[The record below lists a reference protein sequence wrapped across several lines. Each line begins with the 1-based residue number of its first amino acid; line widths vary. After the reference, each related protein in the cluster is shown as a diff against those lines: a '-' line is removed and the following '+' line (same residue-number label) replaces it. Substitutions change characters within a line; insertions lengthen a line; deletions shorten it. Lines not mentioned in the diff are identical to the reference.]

1 MRGIEERIKDARR
14 LIEKG
19 EYFRILTHYD
29 VDGVCSSG
37 IIADYLLS
45 KRKKFHISFFRNEN
59 KDEMKNIADGEDF
72 VIMLDIGSS
81 IVNEL
86 EGNIIVLDHHK
97 PPGDADKI
105 IHINPHLFGYDGAH
119 DACAST
125 LAYMLVNDKKYMKF
139 FLAGVFGDKQYIGG
153 FSGLNY
159 EILKNAGIEGK
170 VDLVLQGN
178 LLDSIVYS
186 TEPFFPGLSGKRD
199 SVESLLKKLGISPN
213 KEVSSLTED
222 EKIKIGSYLAMNLVK
237 NSKVPSAGRFIVDI
251 DFNIDGSI
259 RYLSELL
266 DSACRTDNQS
276 VALGYTLGGRGYLER
291 MEVLRKKYKSEVIN
305 GVYDMLENI
314 FELPYL
320 QYFFVNNKY
329 LGSSISTIASIYLL
343 DPNKAVLSLYV
354 DNMVHISARVNK
366 KMTSKVNIGEIM
378 KNIAGKLGGNGGG
391 HNIAAGATIP
401 KGSEDRFIELVN
413 EEIEKSLSL

>member
-19 EYFRILTHYD
+19 EHFRILTHYD

-97 PPGDADKI
+97 PPGDVDKI

-401 KGSEDRFIELVN
+401 KGGEDRFIELVN

>member
-19 EYFRILTHYD
+19 EHFRILTHYD

-59 KDEMKNIADGEDF
+59 KDEMKNIADGEDL

-97 PPGDADKI
+97 PPGDVDKI

-401 KGSEDRFIELVN
+401 KGGEDRFIELVN